1 MATNWELRLHR
12 TLAGDDRAR
21 AAFDRVLA
29 PGMRRGCD
37 PPRTGDEREPSAT
50 GTLAW
55 ARATGGALDR
65 RARMELVRQAVVA
78 RLARLGPGGRRAA
91 GLDELRIE
99 LPEREP
105 DSALCRDA
113 LELCREASSDAL
125 TGHCL
130 RSWLFASLFAGRDGI
145 AYDEEIVYVACLLH
159 DLGLTPAHWN
169 EDARAQCFGVEGA
182 FAAESFCGE
191 HGVDADRSDRIAEAI
206 VCHLNVRVPTECGVE
221 TSLVH
226 DGVALDAVGQRVADL
241 PRPAIAEVVAR
252 HPREGL
258 AEELVPLTR
267 RQARERPRSRMALFT
282 KLGFQGLVRANPLDR

>member
-1 MATNWELRLHR
+1 MS
-12 TLAGDDRAR
+12 G
-21 AAFDRVLA
+21 
-29 PGMRRGCD
+29 P
-37 PPRTGDEREPSAT
+37 AT

-65 RARMELVRQAVVA
+65 RARFELIRHAVIA
-78 RLARLGPGGRRAA
+78 RLARLGPGGRREA
-91 GLDELRIE
+91 GLEGVRIE

-130 RSWLFASLFAGRDGI
+130 RSWLFAALLAGREGI

-159 DLGLTPAHWN
+159 DLGLTPSYWN
-169 EDARAQCFGVEGA
+169 KDARAHCFGVEGA
-182 FAAESFCGE
+182 FAAEDFCGE
-191 HGVDADRSDRIAEAI
+191 RGVASDRSDRIAEAI
-206 VCHLNVRVPTECGVE
+206 VCHLNVRVPAECGVE

-241 PRPAIAEVVAR
+241 PQPAIAEVVSR

-258 AEELVPLTR
+258 SEELVPLTR
-267 RQARERPRSRMALFT
+267 RQAKERPHSRMALFT
-282 KLGFQGLVRANPLDR
+282 KLGFQGIVKANPLDR